1 MLYPSN
7 ATPTC
12 DIFSILGMTW
22 FIASLN
28 RTTTAA
34 GRALANFR
42 FAPILLKKSKIEQHR
57 KFRKS

>member
-1 MLYPSN
+1 
-7 ATPTC
+7 
-12 DIFSILGMTW
+12 MTW